1 MSQTNNNSVRTNYLD
16 FEGKISQI
24 DAQIAELKNEPA
36 FEVWEENW
44 HALEI
49 FLELCSQWLVSPH
62 GGFLGLNG
70 QVLLSYLA
78 LFDEPKPVQR
88 QLYKDVQLIA
98 AGAISAWRKQSES
111 KTNNESTSEDEDNGD
126 E

>member
-1 MSQTNNNSVRTNYLD
+1 MLEDAKYY
-16 FEGKISQI
+16 GAPPAQI
-24 DAQIAELKNEPA
+24 KGLESEIAELKQEPP
-36 FEVWEENW
+36 FEVWAENW
-44 HALEI
+44 QALEI
-49 FLELCSQWLVSPH
+49 FLELCGQWLVSPH

-78 LFDEPKPVQR
+78 LLDESKAVQR

-98 AGAISAWRKQSES
+98 AGAINAWRKQSES
-111 KTNNESTSEDEDNGD
+111 NTNNESTSEDENNGD